1 MKEEPAEPMNIR
13 ESIQEA
19 MDLQG
24 RVLKS
29 DNFIA
34 HCERAEEILA
44 KSLLGGNKI
53 LIAGN
58 GGSAADAQH
67 FAAEFVAT
75 FKKEK
80 RDGYPVLALTT
91 DTSYLTAW
99 ANDFDYADIFARE
112 IGAWGKKND
121 VFIGI
126 STSGNSENIFR
137 ALIESKKRG
146 LSTIVLSGGDGGKIK
161 EVCDILINIPSETT
175 ARIQEV
181 HMLILHAW
189 CEAIVPRLI

>member
-1 MKEEPAEPMNIR
+1 MISHIR
-13 ESIQEA
+13 ESVA
-19 MDLQG
+19 LQG
-24 RVLKS
+24 ELLKDASLPGKYAKAVEMILETLKRGGKVLV
-29 DNFIA
+29 
-34 HCERAEEILA
+34 
-44 KSLLGGNKI
+44 
-53 LIAGN
+53 AGN

-80 RDGYPVLALTT
+80 RNGYPVLALTT

-112 IGAWGKKND
+112 VQTWGKTGD

-137 ALIESKKRG
+137 AMGEAKKSG
-146 LSTIVLSGGDGGKIK
+146 LQTVGLLGNGGGKIK
-161 EVCDILINIPSETT
+161 GQCDIDFTIPSAST
-175 ARIQEV
+175 AHIQEM
-181 HMLILHAW
+181 HMLILHAL
-189 CEAIVPRLI
+189 C